1 MYCKNCGAELDSKAL
16 VCLKCG
22 YHVRKLSLLGK
33 LIIVVSC
40 LAVVAVGVVAA
51 IFIKNNNSDESN
63 AYENSTSYNQSQMI
77 ESTEETTEATETT
90 EITETTET
98 TESTELCG
106 DSHDYV
112 NGICSVCED
121 LQTKGLEYTRCD
133 NDGYYMVTGIGTCT
147 DAEVFIPER
156 YNGIEVIGIGDFAFS
171 DCTSL
176 KKINIPESVTS
187 IGKSAFSGCKSL
199 KDITI
204 PNSVTDIG
212 YCAFVACTSLESILI
227 PDSVI
232 SVGDQL
238 FNGCKK
244 LNDVYC
250 EAEEKP
256 SGWSEYWSVDITGT
270 CKFSI
275 TWGK

>member
-33 LIIVVSC
+33 IVIAVSC
-40 LAVVAVGVVAA
+40 LAVVAVGVVAV
-51 IFIKNNNSDESN
+51 IFIKNDNKNESN
-63 AYENSTSYNQSQMI
+63 AYENSTSSNQSQIIESIEETTESI
-77 ESTEETTEATETT
+77 ESTE
-90 EITETTET
+90 
-98 TESTELCG
+98 SCG

-121 LQTKGLEYTRCD
+121 LQTKGLEYTLCD
-133 NDGYYMVTGIGTCT
+133 NNSYYMVTGLGTCT
-147 DAEVFIPER
+147 DFEIFIPEY

-176 KKINIPESVTS
+176 KIINIPESVTS

-212 YCAFVACTSLESILI
+212 DCAFAACTSLESISI
-227 PDSVI
+227 PNSVI
-232 SVGDQL
+232 NVGDQL

-256 SGWSEYWSVDITGT
+256 SGWSKYWSVDITGT
-270 CKFSI
+270 CNFKI